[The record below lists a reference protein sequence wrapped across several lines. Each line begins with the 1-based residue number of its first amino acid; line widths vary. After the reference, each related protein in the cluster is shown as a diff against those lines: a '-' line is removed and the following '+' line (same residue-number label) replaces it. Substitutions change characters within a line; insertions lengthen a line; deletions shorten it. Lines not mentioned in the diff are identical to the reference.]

1 MSENENA
8 GFSRKDWPLW
18 LLIYLLVSLLYNL
31 CNAVPGPWY
40 AWLALVSIFVLAF
53 SCLQVWKKYI
63 DCQKFISRYVLFLT
77 GILFFA
83 APVWIKSLGGSIVNM
98 DLDDYAEGMIAAL
111 WWFQYFAGPFYALL
125 LLPFVWFLTKY
136 RVQGWHKGQVQKIRL
151 TDVFYMVFISVWPL
165 VVIWYCRWL

>member
-1 MSENENA
+1 M
-8 GFSRKDWPLW
+8 
-18 LLIYLLVSLLYNL
+18 
-31 CNAVPGPWY
+31 
-40 AWLALVSIFVLAF
+40 
-53 SCLQVWKKYI
+53 
-63 DCQKFISRYVLFLT
+63 T

-136 RVQGWHKGQVQKIRL
+136 HVQGWHKGQVQKIRL

-165 VVIWYCRWL
+165 VVIWFCRWL